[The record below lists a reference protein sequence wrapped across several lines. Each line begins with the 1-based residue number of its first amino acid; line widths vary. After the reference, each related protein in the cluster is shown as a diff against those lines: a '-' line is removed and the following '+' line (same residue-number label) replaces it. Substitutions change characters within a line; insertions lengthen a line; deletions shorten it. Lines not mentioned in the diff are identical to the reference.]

1 MSTLFLLLLIAASS
15 IQGSVSERHF
25 FSQIYFPAYLIAST
39 SSTTSSLCH
48 KRDFFR
54 TLLCLQANFRE
65 LSDSGNSK
73 QVDSTSSAQLFAV
86 DTQLENSTD
95 LEGESQ
101 NIIEIE
107 VANQKK
113 VSALLKSLLPVLSDK
128 ANPRAFLLDVFVPW
142 CSTCQKIKPLI
153 GTAARLLSKVEIHN
167 LSIALIPYFPF
178 SRLVLQLLRLMAR
191 SRSKIKTE
199 AKNGRNCRLSFNI
212 VDNSAT
218 LPSTCSTASR
228 ISP

>member
-1 MSTLFLLLLIAASS
+1 MLLLIAASS

-113 VSALLKSLLPVLSDK
+113 VSVLLKSLPVLTDK
-128 ANPRAFLLDVFVPW
+128 ANPRALLLDVFVPW
-142 CSTCQKIKPLI
+142 CSTCQKIKPLT
-153 GTAARLLSKVEIHN
+153 GAAARLLSKVEIHN
-167 LSIALIPYFPF
+167 LSIALIPYFPL

-228 ISP
+228 IIP